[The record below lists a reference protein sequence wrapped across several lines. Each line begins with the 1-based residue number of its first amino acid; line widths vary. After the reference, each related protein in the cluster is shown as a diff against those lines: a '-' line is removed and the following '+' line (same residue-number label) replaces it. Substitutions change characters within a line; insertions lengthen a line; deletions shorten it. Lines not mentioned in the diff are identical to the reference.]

1 MKTGS
6 ETKIRRRIRLAGAL
20 AAVLA
25 GQIFLFPAVT
35 PAETIYGSSMEQ
47 QMESLIRK
55 SGEAAGSAGTMSEVV
70 TGAAAS
76 TISGTAALPG
86 LVYDAAGRI
95 IGYSNGTGTSQSVY
109 NGSTTPGSYSGNTY
123 PGNTYSNPPSAG
135 TQSSAGT
142 SQSSPGYILDGR
154 TQSTST
160 RVGSTKD
167 TSTTTRSSGKATG
180 PAADLAAA
188 AARGE
193 VTLENS
199 VNSNTTAQNG
209 PTVTE
214 ITLRENRFDDYGI
227 YSEAMSDS
235 LFIYSTVSNNSITDQ
250 PVILEYPAQMSCSAE
265 KDGIPF
271 TYTSGTAVSEYG
283 TYVMKFRVVSNP
295 GAPVISQNVL
305 QSIFT
310 FRIREK
316 TPEAKAAEAA
326 AQSSPFAP
334 GSLASLSSG
343 IAPGSSSIPE
353 TQAPETAPAETEPAV
368 TEPAV
373 TEPAETE
380 PEPAAEPEKPMAK
393 NEFYRQEYDTAT
405 ELYRITLPDGRSFTS
420 TVPNGFLSPYAVDL
434 DLSGLAGIEGV
445 RLLENGEDTA
455 VKEQMSLNYAG
466 SYTLLIPTSGG
477 TAPFSVK
484 LPGEKVRKLGSYTV
498 PDGVK
503 VVSMTKNG
511 RNVPGADTA
520 DVLDFSEDAVYALKL
535 EDMAGSKYDVAFEVD
550 SEAPQF
556 TVTVG
561 KGDARITYLSEDV
574 AAVALTKS
582 DGTTFRYDAPI
593 STVNE
598 PGSYRITV
606 MDEAGNRSTDTFTIK
621 KRINPAT
628 PIAVILLLGFIGG
641 GIFFFRR
648 TRQNTKVR

>member
-1 MKTGS
+1 MKTGC
-6 ETKIRRRIRLAGAL
+6 EKKTRRRMRRAGAL
-20 AAVLA
+20 AAILLGSVL
-25 GQIFLFPAVT
+25 LFPAAAS
-35 PAETIYGSSMEQ
+35 AETIYGSSVQ
-47 QMESLIRK
+47 QQLDTILR
-55 SGEAAGSAGTMSEVV
+55 SGQTYGDMAGTMTETVQNVAGSE
-70 TGAAAS
+70 GYS
-76 TISGTAALPG
+76 SIPG
-86 LVYDAAGRI
+86 LLYDSAGRI
-95 IGYSNGTGTSQSVY
+95 IGYTHGGGTSSITSGPTSGTVPGTGQGNSY
-109 NGSTTPGSYSGNTY
+109 TPGTASGSSTA
-123 PGNTYSNPPSAG
+123 SG
-135 TQSSAGT
+135 TAQSSSG
-142 SQSSPGYILDGR
+142 QGYILDAR
-154 TQSTST
+154 TSDSRNDSSSKENT
-160 RVGSTKD
+160 RNTK
-167 TSTTTRSSGKATG
+167 SSGKATG

-199 VNSNTTAQNG
+199 VNSNTSSQNG
-209 PTVTE
+209 PVVTE
-214 ITLRENRFDDYGI
+214 VSLRESRFDDYGI

-235 LFIYSTVSNNSITDQ
+235 LFIYSTVANNSITDQ
-250 PVILEYPAQMSCSAE
+250 PVILEYPAQMSCTAE
-265 KDGIPF
+265 KDGVPF
-271 TYTSGTAVSEYG
+271 IYPSGSAVSEYG

-343 IAPGSSSIPE
+343 IAPGRTS
-353 TQAPETAPAETEPAV
+353 QPETAPVETAPQETEPAE
-368 TEPAV
+368 TAPAV
-373 TEPAETE
+373 TEPAETA
-380 PEPAAEPEKPMAK
+380 PAETAPAEPEKPMAK